1 MKNMSKSQIISAIIL
16 LSAALLSCRQEGG
29 KKAKGDAVITFTE
42 TKYDFG
48 EIPFEG
54 DGECEFAFRNTGKTP
69 LVLTHVKSTCGC
81 TTPDWPGE
89 PIKASERGSIKVTY
103 DTRRVGTFNKS
114 IYVYSNASNGVQRL
128 YITGQVKP
136 YNQETVN

>member
-1 MKNMSKSQIISAIIL
+1 MKKIGTVSVFLLLVIALVSCSQ
-16 LSAALLSCRQEGG
+16 EEG
-29 KKAKGDAVITFTE
+29 KKKKGDAIITFSE
-42 TKYDFG
+42 TKYDYG
-48 EIPFEG
+48 EIPFKGGG
-54 DGECEFAFRNTGKTP
+54 DCEFIFHNTGKTP

-89 PIKASERGSIKVTY
+89 PIKAGEGGSIKVTY

-114 IYVYSNASNGVQRL
+114 VYVYSNASNGVQRL

-136 YNQETVN
+136 YNEETVN